1 MYVHNPDITTI
12 AEASE
17 DNTQAYSNKSQQIS
31 CVKQCKINVTP
42 LSRKKQRNLGL
53 RFQAFPLLEFSPALE
68 SCSDVYSVPTSC
80 LIVTLLFNLLFLRYF
95 PLFIFQFS
103 LSIVDLIV
111 SVLYTQIERSLLS
124 SPLLLIGCK
133 WKLRSKAIFFIA
145 WYTFNTPGYEFL
157 VIPKT
162 SMSFLRCV

>member
-1 MYVHNPDITTI
+1 MYVHNPGITTI

-111 SVLYTQIERSLLS
+111 SVLYTQIERSLLPYCWLAAS
-124 SPLLLIGCK
+124 GNCGQKHFFLLLG
-133 WKLRSKAIFFIA
+133 
-145 WYTFNTPGYEFL
+145 TPL
-157 VIPKT
+157 IHLA
-162 SMSFLRCV
+162 MSF